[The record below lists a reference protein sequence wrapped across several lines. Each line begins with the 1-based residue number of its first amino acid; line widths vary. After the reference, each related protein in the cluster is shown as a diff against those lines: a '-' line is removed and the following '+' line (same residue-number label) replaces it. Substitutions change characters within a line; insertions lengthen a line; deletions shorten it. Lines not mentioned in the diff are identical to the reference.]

1 MLIKKSWL
9 LPLIAVFLLS
19 VPTISDAANNFVL
32 KDMAGKKHTLSE
44 YKGKWVIV
52 NYWATWCPPCLEEVP
67 DLVALYD
74 SRKNKDVVILGVA
87 FDYQSAKEVTDYV
100 SDMLISYPIVLGD
113 DDVMKQIG
121 FSDVLPTSYIYN
133 PRGELIKTKRGLVTK
148 QYLDSLLKPAN

>member
-9 LPLIAVFLLS
+9 LSLFAVFLLS

-133 PRGELIKTKRGLVTK
+133 PRGELIKTKHGLVTK
-148 QYLDSLLKPAN
+148 QYLDSLLKPVN